1 MPSVLEEFLGTLV
14 PLGVLD
20 SLPELV
26 VSSLL
31 LDPEDE
37 VGSSWCSRGISG
49 PLDWESEAWDAEK
62 DPYPEEELWLWG
74 GELPLGAP
82 LDALE
87 EGFLDLELVPCGL
100 GPYSYAFP
108 KLNPP
113 DLHHSLNLVV
123 PYIGASS
130 TSSNIEKSLLS
141 LWIFC
146 WNLLQRVFNSII
158 ITGFPPLSG

>member
-37 VGSSWCSRGISG
+37 VGSSWCSGGISG

-74 GELPLGAP
+74 GEVPLGAP

-130 TSSNIEKSLLS
+130 T
-141 LWIFC
+141 
-146 WNLLQRVFNSII
+146 
-158 ITGFPPLSG
+158 